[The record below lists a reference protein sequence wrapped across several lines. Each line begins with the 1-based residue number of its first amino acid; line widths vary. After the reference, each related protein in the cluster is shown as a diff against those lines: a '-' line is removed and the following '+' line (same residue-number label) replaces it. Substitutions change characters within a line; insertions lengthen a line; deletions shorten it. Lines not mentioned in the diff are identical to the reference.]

1 MNYND
6 ILVNSSKVESVLLF
20 DEIAHY
26 IKENIIDF
34 NYDFN
39 NFFFE
44 EDENS
49 DEEEKEE
56 EKPKTTEQI
65 QNQNKKILDTR
76 KWYQKLWDGIVW
88 VWRWITTNIKKF
100 FLRLFKK
107 QVADHI
113 FIDGAKFN
121 KRVDSLIEEIKE
133 RNPSQELKDEDDV
146 EHVKE
151 IYKAL
156 ASEIQIAENKIAEN
170 EVLPNGAMSNQ
181 LFAIIT
187 NRMKSIKK
195 TQSFYSQIPNS
206 NDPKFLYKAY
216 MMELNHLKFLTTDST
231 IKSYMYQNFKIHKS
245 YQMLSALTDLFFTG
259 FKVLQDKSSGNYAVT
274 SNDVEELTNAF
285 QRGPAVFNNSFET
298 FSGDLMTQALAAL
311 KLKILYVY
319 STDVEFNVS
328 ADNVMFPK
336 INIGRHMIQ
345 FCNKH
350 SEMANKIKSLKNAMD
365 SFDGHDIIQQ
375 DLTSSQTAYN
385 DSVTNSIELINQYF
399 VDSTM
404 VQSNGF
410 FDKIKQAFQGPEIM
424 DKLSR
429 YITALS
435 QIMSTTNKY
444 ALKVVKISSISSD
457 IDKRFLMLVNAQKF

>member
-6 ILVNSSKVESVLLF
+6 ILVSSSKVESVLLF

-39 NFFFE
+39 SFFFE

-49 DEEEKEE
+49 DEEKEKE
-56 EKPKTTEQI
+56 KTTEEI
-65 QNQNKKILDTR
+65 QSQNKKILDTR

-133 RNPSQELKDEDDV
+133 RNPNQELKDEDDV

-156 ASEIQIAENKIAEN
+156 ASEIQIVENKIAEN

-181 LFAIIT
+181 LFAIVT
-187 NRMKSIKK
+187 NRMKSVQK
-195 TQSFYSQIPNS
+195 TQNFYSQIPQS

-216 MMELNHLKFLTTDST
+216 MMELNHLKFLTTDAT

-245 YQMLSALTDLFFTG
+245 YQMLSGLTDLFLTG
-259 FKVLQDKSSGNYAVT
+259 FKVLQDKTSGNFVVT

-285 QRGPAVFNNSFET
+285 QRGPAVFNNSFEA

-319 STDVEFNVS
+319 STDTELNVK
-328 ADNVMFPK
+328 ADNAILPK
-336 INIGRHMIQ
+336 LNIGKHMIQ
-345 FCNKH
+345 FCKKHQEMTNKVK
-350 SEMANKIKSLKNAMD
+350 ALQDAAD
-365 SFDGHDIIQQ
+365 SSDGNEIVQQ
-375 DLTSSQTAYN
+375 DLSSSQTAYN
-385 DSVTNSIELINQYF
+385 DSVTNSIELINNYF
-399 VDSTM
+399 SNTTM
-404 VQSNGF
+404 VQSDNF

>member
-6 ILVNSSKVESVLLF
+6 ILVSSSKVESVLLF

-39 NFFFE
+39 SFFFE

-49 DEEEKEE
+49 DEKEKKKE
-56 EKPKTTEQI
+56 KTTEEI

-107 QVADHI
+107 QVTDHI

-133 RNPSQELKDEDDV
+133 RNPNQELKDEDDV

-156 ASEIQIAENKIAEN
+156 ANEIQIVENKIKEN

-181 LFAIIT
+181 LFAIVT
-187 NRMKSIKK
+187 NRMKSVQKS
-195 TQSFYSQIPNS
+195 QNFYSQIPNS

-259 FKVLQDKSSGNYAVT
+259 FKVLQDKTSGNYTVT

-285 QRGPAVFNNSFET
+285 QRGPAVFNNSFEA

-319 STDVEFNVS
+319 STDSELNIKT
-328 ADNVMFPK
+328 DNTILPK
-336 INIGRHMIQ
+336 INIGKHMIQ
-345 FCNKH
+345 FCKKH
-350 SEMANKIKSLKNAMD
+350 EEMANKIKSLQQAAESSDGD
-365 SFDGHDIIQQ
+365 SILQQ
-375 DLTSSQTAYN
+375 DLSSSQTTYN
-385 DSVTNSIELINQYF
+385 DSVTNSIELINNYF
-399 VDSTM
+399 ANTEL
-404 VQSNGF
+404 VQSNSF
-410 FDKIKQAFQGPEIM
+410 FDKIKQSFQGPEIM